1 MGRYIFRRIAQ
12 SIVVVVGV
20 VCVTFVV
27 LRLVPGDP
35 ARVLLPLNAPPS
47 AIAQLRSDL
56 GLDRSLGAQFHSFIA
71 SLARGDLGS
80 SFQYGRPVLG
90 LVLHALPATL
100 GLAAAAMLLACLVSV
115 PLGILSAARAGS
127 GFDRAVL
134 VFSVGSQSVPSFWI
148 GVLLVYE
155 FAIRLGWFPAVGLG
169 GVDSFVLPTITLAA
183 GLVAILIRT
192 IRQSMVEAL
201 GEDYVRTARAKGVPE
216 WRILIVHAFRN
227 ASLPF
232 ITIIGLQVGFLLGG
246 AFVIELIFI
255 WPGVGLLALQ
265 AIQARDFPVVQG
277 VVILTATVYVTVNL
291 LIDILYAY
299 VNPRV
304 RLGMEG

>member
-1 MGRYIFRRIAQ
+1 MGRYVVQRLAQ
-12 SIVVVVGV
+12 SIVVVIGV

-35 ARVLLPLNAPPS
+35 ARTLLPLNAPPE
-47 AIAQLRSDL
+47 AIEQLRVDL
-56 GLDRSLGAQFHSFIA
+56 GLDRTLGDQFRAFVT
-71 SLARGDLGS
+71 SLAGGDLGE
-80 SFQYGRPVLG
+80 SFQYGRPVLD
-90 LVLHALPATL
+90 LVLGALPATL
-100 GLAAAAMLLACLVSV
+100 GLAAAALVLACAIAI
-115 PLGILSAARAGS
+115 PLGILSAARAG
-127 GFDRAVL
+127 GAFDRAVL
-134 VFSVGSQSVPSFWI
+134 ILSVGSQSLPSFWL
-148 GVLLVYE
+148 GVLLVYV
-155 FAIRLGWFPAVGLG
+155 FAIRAGWFPAVGLDG
-169 GVDSFVLPTITLAA
+169 ISSFVLPTITLAL

-216 WRILIVHAFRN
+216 WRVLIVHTFRN
-227 ASLPF
+227 AALPF
-232 ITIIGLQVGFLLGG
+232 ITVIGLQVGFLLGG
-246 AFVIELIFI
+246 AFVIELIFN

-291 LIDILYAY
+291 LSDVLYAY

-304 RLGMEG
+304 RLGMES